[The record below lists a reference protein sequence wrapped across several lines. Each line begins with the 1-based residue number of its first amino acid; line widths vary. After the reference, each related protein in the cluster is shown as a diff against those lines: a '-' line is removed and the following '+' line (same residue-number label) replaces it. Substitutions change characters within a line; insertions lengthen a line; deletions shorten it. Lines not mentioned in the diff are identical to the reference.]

1 MMICPIL
8 PNLGLSVCQVS
19 DFGSPSRR
27 GRPKGE
33 RDACARAGR
42 GVELGLCSSALA
54 PHQHPPPPFSLTYH
68 TTTTN
73 QKSATSTPHP
83 DQATCPPPRHHPRRP
98 RGRTRATTSSP
109 TLLRPTRPR
118 PRLGLAPPLSTCAH
132 LLPRHLLRPTTRPTR
147 PRQVRPK
154 SRSRPSW
161 NRSCLLP
168 RRRGRG
174 SGPCLAA
181 TRTST
186 RAPTRLSRR
195 VRSMTRRS
203 RSRKRCG
210 PSILR
215 GPSPALFHHHVS
227 IHLNAR

>member
-1 MMICPIL
+1 M
-8 PNLGLSVCQVS
+8 
-19 DFGSPSRR
+19 
-27 GRPKGE
+27 
-33 RDACARAGR
+33 
-42 GVELGLCSSALA
+42 GLCSSALA
-54 PHQHPPPPFSLTYH
+54 PHQHPPPPSSLYLPHYYYH
-68 TTTTN
+68 
-73 QKSATSTPHP
+73 QPEPRILSSTPDPNH
-83 DQATCPPPRHHPRRP
+83 ATCPPPRHRLRRP

-118 PRLGLAPPLSTCAH
+118 PRLGLAPPLSTYAR
-132 LLPRHLLRPTTRPTR
+132 LLPPRPLRPTTRPTR

-161 NRSCLLP
+161 SRSCLLP
-168 RRRGRG
+168 RRKGRG

-186 RAPTRLSRR
+186 RPPPSLSRR
-195 VRSMTRRS
+195 VRSVTRRS

-210 PSILR
+210 LSILR
-215 GPSPALFHHHVS
+215 GPSPALFHHPVS